1 MFMTSWIPGLVSV
14 ALMICFVGVVTFN
27 FFSGVNSITS
37 SFKFQGV
44 GYLRNAIYDAMQT
57 LKKNHNCVFLSRF
70 FSDQPQYL
78 LLVVNS
84 QTHYRTRHCL

>member
-57 LKKNHNCVFLSRF
+57 LKKIIIVSSSLDF